1 MDDIMETIYTIN
13 FFTEGYTFIGSAKRI
28 GHLPRVGKI
37 LHLPKL
43 AKRADGLTHFRL
55 SEFCY
60 QEEHGELQPH
70 FMAYAISSE
79 QARKEAT
86 PNTIVQPKI
95 STTKKQDKKLLT
107 LIKS

>member
-1 MDDIMETIYTIN
+1 MDDVMETIYTIN

-28 GHLPRVGKI
+28 GHLPKAGKV

-43 AKRADGLTHFRL
+43 ANRADGLTHFRL

-70 FMAYAISSE
+70 YMAYAISTE
-79 QARKEAT
+79 QAKKET
-86 PNTIVQPKI
+86 TNNTILQPKI
-95 STTKKQDKKLLT
+95 STTKKQDRTLLT